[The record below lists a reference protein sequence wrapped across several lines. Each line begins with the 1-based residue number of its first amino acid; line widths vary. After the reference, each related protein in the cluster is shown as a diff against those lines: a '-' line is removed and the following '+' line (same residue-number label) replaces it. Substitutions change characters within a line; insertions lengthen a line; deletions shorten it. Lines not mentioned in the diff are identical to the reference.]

1 MERDHLPNQSERTTG
16 SQQESPPV
24 PHDGKLLVKLKY
36 RGMEE
41 DRLKDPK
48 EKDGRPVSPDCFM
61 EFSSDNSLGGHR
73 RIHLL
78 RNNGKELAATPPP
91 QSVDT
96 DGRLPSW
103 PVKGKGRRKKT
114 VAATRWSKSSELT
127 SLEEERLRGAVSCLL
142 TLVNLD
148 PVELSDLMNKRSRE
162 ETSSGV
168 EERDHGSVSK
178 KPRTE
183 ETDHHVSNACTA
195 LENERDESSKECKYG
210 SEDGSNAQDVSFS
223 HNESADG
230 KTTLDLKSHESA
242 SENEKDESRK
252 EYNYSSKEGFDGQ
265 NAQDVSSSNNE
276 SAEGETMLDLKS
288 HEMRN
293 PVMLSNLTALE
304 SPLDADKSEGNEENN
319 GCKTSSE
326 DGSGSRNTR
335 QVHYRFSDT
344 ANGMLRIKKDTK
356 KETEKLNT
364 KGNCGP
370 NKYRCSTCDKC
381 FPTPQALGGHTSSHK
396 KAQISTVN
404 AVDKEDEQ
412 KHQASPIRQQAE
424 ETKDS
429 EVALSSKLVE
439 QNSYKCKICDKAFPT
454 GQALGGHQRLHYKG
468 LAKKPPTSKVTSPG
482 DAEASIQP
490 CSNREMKDK
499 NAYSFFRRRADD
511 PCRYIFRPSPEV
523 HNKV

>member
-1 MERDHLPNQSERTTG
+1 M
-16 SQQESPPV
+16 
-24 PHDGKLLVKLKY
+24 K
-36 RGMEE
+36 EE

-48 EKDGRPVSPDCFM
+48 EKDGRPVCPDCFM
-61 EFSSDNSLGGHR
+61 EFSSDNALVGHR

-78 RNNGKELAATPPP
+78 HNNGKELAATPPP
-91 QSVDT
+91 RSVDT

-103 PVKGKGRRKKT
+103 PVKGKGQRKKT
-114 VAATRWSKSSELT
+114 VAATRWSRSSELT

-142 TLVNLD
+142 TLVNRD
-148 PVELSDLMNKRSRE
+148 PVELSGLMNKRSRE

-178 KPRTE
+178 KSRTE

-195 LENERDESSKECKYG
+195 LGNERDESSKECKYG
-210 SEDGSNAQDVSFS
+210 LEDGSNTQDVSSS

-242 SENEKDESRK
+242 SENEKDESSK
-252 EYNYSSKEGFDGQ
+252 ECKYSSKDGSDGQ
-265 NAQDVSSSNNE
+265 NAQNVSSSNNE
-276 SAEGETMLDLKS
+276 SADGKTMLDLKS
-288 HEMRN
+288 HERRN
-293 PVMLSNLTALE
+293 PVMLSTVTALE
-304 SPLDADKSEGNEENN
+304 SPLDADKSEGNEGNN

-326 DGSGSRNTR
+326 DGSGSRNME

-344 ANGMLRIKKDTK
+344 ADGMLRIKKDTK
-356 KETEKLNT
+356 KETEKLST

-370 NKYRCSTCDKC
+370 NKYRCSTCGKC

-404 AVDKEDEQ
+404 AVDNKDER

-429 EVALSSKLVE
+429 QVALSSKPVE
-439 QNSYKCKICDKAFPT
+439 ETSYNCRTCNKAFPT
-454 GQALGGHQRLHYKG
+454 GQALGGHQRRHYKG
-468 LAKKPPTSKVTSPG
+468 LVKKPPTSKVTSPG
-482 DAEASIQP
+482 DAEASMQP
-490 CSNREMKDK
+490 CSSSTFRVLLTAALMQNYDLVKE
-499 NAYSFFRRRADD
+499 SFSILLWVKEK
-511 PCRYIFRPSPEV
+511 PI
-523 HNKV
+523 